1 MTSDAIASSFALNR
15 KTKKFITDHVFFSEH
30 EFQVVKAEQPIF
42 CLPID
47 NNVSENQCLRK
58 KVKERE
64 TQSLVL
70 TRTRRKPHPSSTKIL
85 RK

>member
-15 KTKKFITDHVFFSEH
+15 KTKKFITSHVFFSEQ

-47 NNVSENQCLRK
+47 NNVNENQSLKKRSRK
-58 KVKERE
+58 EKLNR
-64 TQSLVL
+64 
-70 TRTRRKPHPSSTKIL
+70 
-85 RK
+85 